1 MFHASRFTHQAP
13 YRRASSA
20 PVFPNRIMDSHHPL
34 QQRPAVPLPQHVFHV
49 QLPNRIAAPYPT
61 RPSEENPSLPMSN
74 WPRSVAISGGH
85 MQSLVCFPSPL
96 FYARPAAA
104 TSREMACASTTL
116 TPGLTG
122 AAQVTSRMQT
132 ERDRRVQCRP
142 IVRPLTRR
150 FHKAPARRVSG
161 RLDCQHE

>member
-34 QQRPAVPLPQHVFHV
+34 QQRPAVPHPQHVFHV

-85 MQSLVCFPSPL
+85 KQSLVCFPSPL

-116 TPGLTG
+116 TSRLTYRRRG
-122 AAQVTSRMQT
+122 GRWSARNIFRFSQTAERKARAA
-132 ERDRRVQCRP
+132 
-142 IVRPLTRR
+142 VRCRR
-150 FHKAPARRVSG
+150 FVRRRHQSTPG
-161 RLDCQHE
+161 